1 MQNPKQLDFDASSPS
16 SNNVPV
22 SRRKMFALLFKSIL
36 CLWALP
42 LPAMQIELTLDQ
54 LIPALIQVESNGDD
68 HAINY
73 REEAVG
79 CLQITRAVVADF
91 NARHKNERYEHHEMF
106 ERAKAVRVA
115 RWYLTY
121 WGTRN
126 ESYPN
131 PTPEKLAR
139 IWNGGPS
146 GHQKPATEKYWQKV
160 KLYFPTKYTFT
171 Q

>member
-1 MQNPKQLDFDASSPS
+1 
-16 SNNVPV
+16 
-22 SRRKMFALLFKSIL
+22 
-36 CLWALP
+36 
-42 LPAMQIELTLDQ
+42 MQIELTLDR
-54 LIPALIQVESNGDD
+54 LIPALIQVESGGDD
-68 HAINY
+68 FAINY

-91 NARHKNERYEHHEMF
+91 NARHKNERYEHHDMF

-126 ESYPN
+126 QVLGPPSS
-131 PTPEKLAR
+131 EKLAR
-139 IWNGGPS
+139 IWNGGPT
-146 GHQKPATEKYWQKV
+146 GHHKSTTDTYWEKV
-160 KLYFPTKYTFT
+160 KLFLPP